1 MLLKDDDLV
10 IRNATVNDVQILCK
24 WWSDGK
30 VMAHAGFPNG
40 VYTDPMKLAEQIENE
55 SDLSRRLIIKIE
67 TNKVGEMNYRIK
79 DNTAEIGIKIC
90 DFSYQEKGYGTK
102 ALKLLIGFLFAE
114 MKVQKIILDTNVNNL
129 RAQHVYEKIGFIKT
143 SVSLNSWRDQLGEL
157 QSFVNYELKISDYE
171 F

>member
-1 MLLKDDDLV
+1 MLLIDDNLV

-40 VYTDPMKLAEQIENE
+40 LYTDPKKLAEQIENE
-55 SDLSRRLIIKIE
+55 SHLSKRLIIEIE

-102 ALKLLIGFLFAE
+102 ALKSLIGFLFAE
-114 MKVQKIILDTNVNNL
+114 MKVQKIILDTNINNL
-129 RAQHVYEKIGFIKT
+129 RAQHVYEKIGFIRT

-157 QSFVNYELKISDYE
+157 QSFVNYELKISDYG